1 MEEINRLVGKQ
12 IRDLRKKKGLTQ
24 EGLGWKAGLH
34 LTYIGAVE
42 RGEKNFSIVTMSKI
56 AEALEVPICDLLNV
70 TPAKVEETSTAKTQ
84 KGREN
89 QRTSKAILVKE
100 IRKLSPEV
108 LKLVI
113 ALIRAAEKHLPLRKD

>member
-1 MEEINRLVGKQ
+1 MEEINRMVGKQ

-56 AEALEVPICDLLNV
+56 AKALEVHICDLLSV
-70 TPAKVEETSTAKTQ
+70 TPTKAEGTSTAKIQ

-89 QRTSKAILVKE
+89 QRTSKAILIKE

-113 ALIRAAEKHLPLRKD
+113 ALIRAAEKHLPLKKD